1 MRNVLKGAALLTV
14 LSGSLVS
21 ASPAFAQDYGY
32 RDSGHYDHG
41 YSYNGRGGYYHHKCG
56 GGNGA
61 VGTVVG
67 GAGGALAG
75 NALGGG
81 LLGTVAGGV
90 GGALIGRHFDKRHTR
105 HENGC

>member
-1 MRNVLKGAALLTV
+1 MRNVLKSVAV
-14 LSGSLVS
+14 LALVS
-21 ASPAFAQDYGY
+21 GPLVAATPALAQGY
-32 RDSGHYDHG
+32 QNSDHYDQGHTYSGH
-41 YSYNGRGGYYHHKCG
+41 NGYYHHKCG

-81 LLGTVAGGV
+81 VLGTVAGGV

>member
-1 MRNVLKGAALLTV
+1 MRNVLKSAILLA
-14 LSGSLVS
+14 LVS
-21 ASPAFAQDYGY
+21 GPLSVSTPALAQSYPN
-32 RDSGHYDHG
+32 SGHYDQGHT
-41 YSYNGRGGYYHHKCG
+41 YNGHDGRYYHKCG

-81 LLGTVAGGV
+81 VLGTVAGGV